1 MLCFETKLSREPY
14 LSALEAIP
22 DGAELSA
29 TQFFCLCRPL
39 PHSGTF

>member
-22 DGAELSA
+22 DGAA
-29 TQFFCLCRPL
+29 RV
-39 PHSGTF
+39 PHRFI